1 MDFFKE
7 ILNFSIVDVLDIFL
21 VATLLY
27 YAYKLLK
34 GTVAI
39 NIFTGIILIYVLWR
53 GTVFL
58 EMELLSSIIGGFMSV
73 GIIALIVVFQPEI
86 RKFLLMIG
94 SANLVTALNILNQKL
109 VINNVANNNIS
120 DTAERSYKLFQDVL
134 DELQNRKFIRKIPT
148 KVRSTFKVIEGNNG
162 SST

>member
-1 MDFFKE
+1 MSCDRRELAMKQDDACR
-7 ILNFSIVDVLDIFL
+7 IVWNI
-21 VATLLY
+21 
-27 YAYKLLK
+27 LK
-34 GTVAI
+34 GMPIEVFDEDENSIWENDLYELVQMRTEGD
-39 NIFTGIILIYVLWR
+39 FE
-53 GTVFL
+53 GT
-58 EMELLSSIIGGFMSV
+58 
-73 GIIALIVVFQPEI
+73 
-86 RKFLLMIG
+86 RMIG

-120 DTAERSYKLFQDVL
+120 DKAERSYKLFQEVL